1 MVDHILRPGLR
12 LSVRHIAICMRDY
25 IMLKPISN
33 SERLLIYL
41 ENVAELFV
49 EKSAV
54 FDPCEKMEV
63 RNNKQGKD

>member
-1 MVDHILRPGLR
+1 
-12 LSVRHIAICMRDY
+12 MRDY